1 MSQGG
6 EGHPYS
12 TAGQGPCPVHL
23 GQVAQ
28 PVVLNQARPLE
39 LGSRGKTCRLGPSRS
54 GEGCS
59 LEPGSA
65 PGGEIQPLKARVPS
79 LWEPA
84 LGCCLCSLGLR
95 PFQGSSQPPPE
106 PLLSCMKISPLW
118 LERRFSGFGP
128 GSLSYLAA
136 PGDIPLQILPQS
148 QAVVLLLLPNP
159 VPPETSQQ
167 PGSLQ
172 SGCSPAGNYT
182 EAAKRKQRRLGSSE
196 KPQNWK
202 SLNVC
207 NPGSTARLPLCL
219 CFFNFKQ
226 SS

>member
-12 TAGQGPCPVHL
+12 TVGQGPCPVHL
-23 GQVAQ
+23 GRVAR

-39 LGSRGKTCRLGPSRS
+39 LGSRGKTCRLGLSRS

-65 PGGEIQPLKARVPS
+65 PGGEIQPLKARVPR

-95 PFQGSSQPPPE
+95 PFQRSIQPPPE
-106 PLLSCMKISPLW
+106 PLLSCMEISPLW
-118 LERRFSGFGP
+118 LERSFLGFGP

-136 PGDIPLQILPQS
+136 LGDIPLQILLQS
-148 QAVVLLLLPNP
+148 QAVVLLLPNS
-159 VPPETSQQ
+159 VPPKQAN
-167 PGSLQ
+167 SLVHFRVVVLLRV
-172 SGCSPAGNYT
+172 T
-182 EAAKRKQRRLGSSE
+182 TRKQPHESKEDWEVPRNLKIGR
-196 KPQNWK
+196 
-202 SLNVC
+202 V
-207 NPGSTARLPLCL
+207 
-219 CFFNFKQ
+219 
-226 SS
+226 